1 MSSTQRLR
9 PATSDAGKPLMS
21 RSGVSPTFA
30 VAAAF
35 AVACAIAYAAIPEPG
50 GVIHGCYLKTNG
62 SLRVIDSSST
72 RCSPL
77 EIAISWNQAGR
88 DGPAGPTGPAG
99 PAGPPSAAATSGG
112 QTSSSAASNTI
123 SYKLVAPVAIGD
135 LAGQN
140 EDKGDH
146 QIILPSAGRIFAMA
160 QVHISSVQP
169 ASRPAFCRLLI
180 SDGTGPQNGLI
191 AMGQDAVW
199 GWQTAG
205 SVFPFQ
211 HTVPVIGEMVK
222 SAATYNV
229 VVQCGLQSPLFDTG
243 MTGEM
248 NKLIVWS
255 AG

>member
-1 MSSTQRLR
+1 
-9 PATSDAGKPLMS
+9 MS
-21 RSGVSPTFA
+21 RSGISPAFA
-30 VAAAF
+30 VAATF
-35 AVACAIAYAAIPEPG
+35 ALACAIAYAAIPEPG

-62 SLRVIDSSST
+62 ALRVIDSSST
-72 RCSPL
+72 KCSPL
-77 EIAISWNQAGR
+77 EIAISWNQVGR
-88 DGPAGPTGPAG
+88 EGPAG
-99 PAGPPSAAATSGG
+99 PAGPGGPTGPASPPAAAAASRG

-140 EDKGDH
+140 DDRGDH
-146 QIILPSAGRIFAMA
+146 QIILPFAGRIFAMA
-160 QVHISSVQP
+160 QVHISSAQP

-180 SDGTGPQNGLI
+180 SDGTGPQNGLS
-191 AMGQDAVW
+191 AMGQDAIW

-211 HTVPVIGEMVK
+211 HTVPVVGEMAK

-243 MTGEM
+243 MTGQM
-248 NKLIVWS
+248 NKLMVWS